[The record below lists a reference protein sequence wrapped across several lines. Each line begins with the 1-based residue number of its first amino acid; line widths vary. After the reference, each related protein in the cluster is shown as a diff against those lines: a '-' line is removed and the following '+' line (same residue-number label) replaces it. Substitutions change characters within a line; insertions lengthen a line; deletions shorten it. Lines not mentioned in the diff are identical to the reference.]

1 LSVKAARGTT
11 VAIHFSNE
19 ARLLDMTNEAEVIAM
34 VMPDGEG
41 ADGSGR
47 MQRMA
52 TLLMRSADGQMSLRT
67 VSTDSALG
75 RKAMST
81 GCFRNGTPI
90 VDPVTRQL
98 LGYEM
103 EMVPSPFAAFG

>member
-1 LSVKAARGTT
+1 MTT
-11 VAIHFSNE
+11 
-19 ARLLDMTNEAEVIAM
+19 EAEVIAM

-41 ADGSGR
+41 ANGSGR

-52 TLLMRSADGQMSLRT
+52 TLLIRSADGQMSLRT
-67 VSTDSALG
+67 VSADSALG

-81 GCFRNGTPI
+81 GCFRNGKPI
-90 VDPVTRQL
+90 VDPITRQL

-103 EMVPSPFAAFG
+103 EMVANPFPAFA

>member
-1 LSVKAARGTT
+1 MQIISATKPD
-11 VAIHFSNE
+11 NWN
-19 ARLLDMTNEAEVIAM
+19 MTNQAEVIAM

-41 ADGSGR
+41 PNGSGR
-47 MQRMA
+47 MQRMG
-52 TLLMRSADGQMSLRT
+52 TLLMRGADGRMSLQT

-75 RKAMST
+75 RQAMNT
-81 GCFRNGTPI
+81 GCFRNGKPI

-103 EMVPSPFAAFG
+103 ERIPNPFAAFA